1 MSSEE
6 QPKKMHDGYHGW
18 MKTIPKTDQDF
29 TPVRIETSGETSS
42 AAAAGSAWNA
52 AGTWEERDKSEWAR
66 DSLKQQILDGFA
78 FTNDQLRVA
87 VKARSVVRCNGDA
100 KVVFSRGKKRCGFDM
115 TLKFE
120 WTSSRTGGEDAEE
133 FPEATG
139 HVELHDFDDMTGE
152 DYEIHVSCDGSSDHA
167 RDAKKAIE
175 SWEQGLRQLLA
186 QWKED
191 LLQQ

>member
-42 AAAAGSAWNA
+42 AAAGGSAWNA

-66 DSLKQQILDGFA
+66 DSLKQHILDRFA

-87 VKARSVVRCNGDA
+87 VKARSV
-100 KVVFSRGKKRCGFDM
+100 
-115 TLKFE
+115 FE